1 MRGWWRDD
9 RFAAA
14 LFAWHEEAF
23 VMAINDT
30 LLSADSITGQERYR
44 TSGDRLSIGRELHRE
59 HLRRRLAEKPEAA

>member
-1 MRGWWRDD
+1 VRGWWRDD

-14 LFAWHEEAF
+14 LFAWF